1 MQEHFEE
8 FEEEKF
14 SDLDIYINIWSR
26 PRAVLRYIHE
36 HQYEK
41 NMYIIL
47 ILIGIVNA
55 LDRASYKN
63 MGDTKSL
70 TEILIS
76 SIVFGG
82 LLGWI
87 SFYFYSS
94 LVSWTGGWLKGQA
107 TRVSLNRMFTY
118 SMIPAIHTLAFLF
131 IQILFFGK
139 DIFSSDFG
147 LEFGDYVMGFIYY
160 ASALLSFAL
169 SIYSIA
175 LCVIGTSIVQKFSI
189 GKSILN
195 LLLPVFLLILIII
208 IAYLLFELSSK

>member
-8 FEEEKF
+8 FENEKF
-14 SDLDIYINIWSR
+14 SDLDIYTKIWSR

-41 NMYIIL
+41 NMYILL
-47 ILIGIVNA
+47 ILIGIYKA
-55 LDRASYKN
+55 LERAGYKN

-70 TEILIS
+70 TEILFS

-94 LVSWTGGWLKGQA
+94 LVSWTGGWLQGQA
-107 TRVSLNRMFTY
+107 NRESLYRMFTY

-131 IQILFFGK
+131 VQIVFFEEK
-139 DIFSSDFG
+139 IFSSDFG

-160 ASALLSFAL
+160 SSALCSLAL

-175 LCVIGTSIVQKFSI
+175 LCIIGTSIVQKFSI

-195 LLLPVFLLILIII
+195 LLLPVFLLIIIII
-208 IAYLLFELSSK
+208 IAYLIFELSS